1 MSDDKTLRGSQD
13 RARINVHEAYELKYW
28 SEKWSIS
35 EQQLRDAVSRVG
47 PMVKDVE
54 RALGK

>member
-13 RARINVHEAYELKYW
+13 RERINVHEAYELKYW
-28 SEKWSIS
+28 SNKWSVS
-35 EQQLRDAVSRVG
+35 EQQLRDAVDLVG
-47 PMVKDVE
+47 PMVKDVQ